1 MTMQQSD
8 ASNGMSGKRVKLDKN
23 STQLHLKRNG
33 NGTVLMDLR
42 SSRKFGSAVNGR
54 VWGSYIQGKAR
65 NAANRNGP
73 PLVREF
79 FFSTAGPS

>member
-1 MTMQQSD
+1 
-8 ASNGMSGKRVKLDKN
+8 MSGKRVKLDKN

-54 VWGSYIQGKAR
+54 VGGKLYPRQGKKC
-65 NAANRNGP
+65 GQ
-73 PLVREF
+73 
-79 FFSTAGPS
+79 